1 MRIDISLE
9 DEITVFENAKK
20 LIKEKGIKK
29 YVLELRQL
37 SCMGGAGYVVTP
49 SKDLDKEYIGYRGF
63 LTYHQVCEE
72 LDKMKKQEKEG
83 TSLGN
88 FDLDEF
94 FEKVIKREI
103 YI

>member
-9 DEITVFENAKK
+9 NEIKVFEKAKK
-20 LIKEKGIKK
+20 LIQEKGTKN

-49 SKDLDKEYIGYRGF
+49 QKNLDKTYVGYRGF

-72 LDKMKKQEKEG
+72 LDRMKKQEQEG

-103 YI
+103 